1 MMPRSEFYWQA
12 ANTVNFRNE
21 ADTSRP
27 LLCPPDRTR
36 DGRVTLIL
44 RDTEHPSNSIQRHLT
59 GWQAS
64 RFANLI
70 LAGANGL
77 VTTDPGHRL
86 SVSVYRQGI
95 TLWFLDGYE
104 RYISLTYSEA
114 CVLADWLIRM
124 ANKQYMEVA

>member
-1 MMPRSEFYWQA
+1 MPARQNKGWQG
-12 ANTVNFRNE
+12 
-21 ADTSRP
+21 D
-27 LLCPPDRTR
+27 PDPARYR
-36 DGRVTLIL
+36 AS
-44 RDTEHPSNSIQRHLT
+44 SNSIQRHLT